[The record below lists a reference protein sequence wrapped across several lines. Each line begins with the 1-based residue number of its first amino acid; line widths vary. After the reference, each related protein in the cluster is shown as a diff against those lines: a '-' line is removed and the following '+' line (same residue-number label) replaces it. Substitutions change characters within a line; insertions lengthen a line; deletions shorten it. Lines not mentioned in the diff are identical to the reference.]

1 MVDAVYTHVEIYGS
15 RVSSGQRLR
24 PVCQIQPGESTF
36 YFRFPPLVLVS
47 LIMTEEHGLPLVCY
61 SYVLLLLFFFVSQ
74 KGSAGDLVVACIN
87 VCI

>member
-36 YFRFPPLVLVS
+36 YFRFPPLAFSSCVSHHDRRTWATIGVL
-47 LIMTEEHGLPLVCY
+47 
-61 SYVLLLLFFFVSQ
+61 
-74 KGSAGDLVVACIN
+74 
-87 VCI
+87 